1 MGASAMSDAHATLV
15 LNEQTKLLANLL
27 NTVAGSSVTVGVT
40 APIAAMFF
48 YSPVTI
54 RFAPAVIGIIIWIN
68 IAGFCHLAARYILGG
83 LKP

>member
-1 MGASAMSDAHATLV
+1 MSGAHATLI
-15 LNEQTKLLANLL
+15 LNEQTKLPANLL
-27 NTVAGSSVTVGVT
+27 NTAAGSSFTVGVA

-48 YSPVTI
+48 YNPVNI

-68 IAGFCHLAARYILGG
+68 IASFFHLAARYILGG